1 MGGGASKQTHVKEQ
15 FTLPPEQV
23 PYQGTILQ
31 YSFMNVNTHMTSHFS
46 FNFSQGETMVTSN
59 VDEYYPILAQNYK
72 DGFKLEQ
79 FVKIPFAVSQTGF
92 FSLTVAVP
100 YQAVYCRKYI
110 SQQQTTS
117 WQLKIEKSIIYM
129 SRLGGGKLFSLRHEF
144 SSTTSDLSH
153 MYEIIQRNAAAGG
166 RFVCMEQTGMVQ
178 SQGMSMAMAGVCP
191 GMGTDLFFNM
201 PLHPNPVIY
210 TYMAISVQ
218 IPISIPHTIGGSV
231 DMTCDWMGILSQY
244 LNQGWRLADIYMDD
258 VNKLIGEHRTHS
270 GYRNLSRQRFI
281 NSVWFFEKEA
291 SKLED
296 QSPLYESTIVEYHVK
311 VSAQFGGVSSDFDI
325 SHLCQEMGNRGWKLT
340 CVLQTPKVVGRGFM
354 SAKCAILLFF
364 QRRIMRPINLADP
377 ALQGHV
383 GASGF
388 DPPPPSYD
396 SAVGSASH

>member
-1 MGGGASKQTHVKEQ
+1 MQIEFTVYFSVGIYQESALSGLASMGGGASKQTHVKER

-110 SQQQTTS
+110 NQQQTTS

-191 GMGTDLFFNM
+191 GIYSPTNNQIVFFLSDSSRLFFWGYRTK
-201 PLHPNPVIY
+201 LW
-210 TYMAISVQ
+210 SKF
-218 IPISIPHTIGGSV
+218 
-231 DMTCDWMGILSQY
+231 ILQCFYQLS
-244 LNQGWRLADIYMDD
+244 LNQY
-258 VNKLIGEHRTHS
+258 K
-270 GYRNLSRQRFI
+270 
-281 NSVWFFEKEA
+281 
-291 SKLED
+291 
-296 QSPLYESTIVEYHVK
+296 
-311 VSAQFGGVSSDFDI
+311 
-325 SHLCQEMGNRGWKLT
+325 
-340 CVLQTPKVVGRGFM
+340 
-354 SAKCAILLFF
+354 
-364 QRRIMRPINLADP
+364 
-377 ALQGHV
+377 
-383 GASGF
+383 
-388 DPPPPSYD
+388 
-396 SAVGSASH
+396 